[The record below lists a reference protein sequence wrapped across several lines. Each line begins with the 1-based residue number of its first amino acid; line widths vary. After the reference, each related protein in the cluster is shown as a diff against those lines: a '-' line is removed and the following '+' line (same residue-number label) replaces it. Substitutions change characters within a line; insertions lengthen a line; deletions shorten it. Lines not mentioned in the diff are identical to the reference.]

1 MVKDYL
7 AGLVL
12 DASKDRIKDKFD
24 EKTLKTILLNYIE
37 GHRKYNDICTL
48 SEEFDFQGLVEYIQ
62 QNLLNSVSS
71 RLFAVSKKE
80 RGRARE
86 SIIAAA
92 ITYSKANTKQARQ
105 NVIKCISDC
114 LDIIYGFDFSRI
126 PRCAHIL
133 ASETVDAIEEIAQGI
148 VESSKREV
156 LSRLDSME
164 DNLKNGSLFSINK
177 AVQLTE
183 MGNFSEIESGFKK
196 VLDHISLEHPLHP
209 HYGYTFSDKKLQ
221 SEPLTQTAKEL
232 YPPRYVLTG
241 AVRFGDTYYNDPDG
255 DPLGYS
261 YRHQI
266 PITMEVSKA
275 VKYLG
280 DKLDPIQSEVE
291 GLPGKTILA
300 APPKFTTAFPCSI
313 KVGDVVFFNFILFR
327 TQEILEDGTYIIG
340 NKEQGLHIYFEI
352 QINPQKPNKPN
363 FIINMNC
370 SDNHEMLNYARF
382 MKSLSEGGAIHI
394 YALETKCD
402 FIAGYINGWTYKTGF
417 ASVDEEIDFL
427 ERVCA
432 IEDYFS
438 IKLNLSGKISEEV
451 YDKVLYVSDLIKN
464 GNVST
469 TWNEM
474 TCTGTLDHRLR
485 EELVKKGPAFYMLS
499 YVGICEIEMF
509 GTSVEF
515 RLMRTFK
522 CACIVDYEKV
532 KKKAEVLEDGDTIN
546 ITFRAGEDNSVIDTL
561 NIPDELLA

>member
-7 AGLVL
+7 AELAL
-12 DASKDRIKDKFD
+12 DVGKDKIKDKFD
-24 EKTLKTILLNYIE
+24 EKALKVILSKYIE
-37 GHRKYNDICTL
+37 RHQKYNEVCTL
-48 SEEFDFQGLVEYIQ
+48 AEEIDFQGLVEYIQ
-62 QNLLNSVSS
+62 RNLLNSVSN
-71 RLFAVSKKE
+71 RLFAPSKKE
-80 RGRARE
+80 RGQARE

-92 ITYSKANTKQARQ
+92 ITYSKAGTVQARQ
-105 NVIKCISDC
+105 NVVRCISDC
-114 LDIIYGFDFSRI
+114 LDIICGFYSLKI
-126 PRCAHIL
+126 PRYAYIL
-133 ASETVDAIEEIAQGI
+133 ASETVDAIEERTQEI
-148 VESSKREV
+148 VDSSKEEI
-156 LSRLDSME
+156 LSKVDSIE

-177 AVQLTE
+177 AIQLTE
-183 MGNFSEIESGFKK
+183 MGNFPEIESGFKK

-221 SEPLTQTAKEL
+221 SEPLTQKAKEL

-241 AVRFGDTYYNDPDG
+241 AVRFGDTYYNNPDG

-266 PITMEVSKA
+266 PIAMEVSKA

-300 APPKFTTAFPCSI
+300 ASPKFPPAFPCSI

-352 QINPQKPNKPN
+352 QINPQKSNKPN

-382 MKSLSEGGAIHI
+382 MKSLPEGGTIHI

-432 IEDYFS
+432 IEDHFS
-438 IKLNLSGKISEEV
+438 VKLNLSGKISEEA

-485 EELVKKGPAFYMLS
+485 EELVKKGPTFYMLS
-499 YVGICEIEMF
+499 YVGICEIGMF
-509 GTSVEF
+509 GISVEF

-546 ITFRAGEDNSVIDTL
+546 IAFRAGEDNSVIDTL
-561 NIPDELLA
+561 NIPDELLV